1 MAFHTAHLLF
11 FSPSHSASE
20 ALRVHDSLTLDDH
33 NDDDSLSDEHDPLSM
48 ALGRTSSRTS
58 FRHTGHS
65 TGSAGVRDHSQPSQR
80 YASATSTSASLRSS
94 GSGAGWV
101 SGRALQQ
108 DALDIAAA
116 AEAYRNEGGTY
127 SSSTASN
134 TNTRRSYTSTTR
146 TTTTTTGL

>member
-1 MAFHTAHLLF
+1 MAFHTTHLIF
-11 FSPSHSASE
+11 FCPLHSASE

-48 ALGRTSSRTS
+48 AVGHTSSRTS

-80 YASATSTSASLRSS
+80 YATATSTSASLRSS
-94 GSGAGWV
+94 GSGAGWA

-116 AEAYRNEGGTY
+116 AEAYPHEGGTY
-127 SSSTASN
+127 SSTASN